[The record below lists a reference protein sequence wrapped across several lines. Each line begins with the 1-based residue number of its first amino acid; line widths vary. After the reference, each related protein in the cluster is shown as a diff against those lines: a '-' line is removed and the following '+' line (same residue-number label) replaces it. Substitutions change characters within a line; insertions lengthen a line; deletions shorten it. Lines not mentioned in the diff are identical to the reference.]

1 MAQGILN
8 LSSALANLE
17 LLTSKDLKELN
28 IGIKFPDDDT
38 AVEAILGWGEKN
50 LCPLAKSRRDKGL
63 AETGRKRR
71 GRRCLDCPHGRNR
84 KAQKK
89 FWSKNIWVKKILVQK
104 KFWSK
109 RFGSEILFF

>member
-38 AVEAILGWGEKN
+38 AVEAILGWG
-50 LCPLAKSRRDKGL
+50 RRIFVLLLNQG
-63 AETGRKRR
+63 ETKVLQRQEEREEG
-71 GRRCLDCPHGRNR
+71 GG
-84 KAQKK
+84 A
-89 FWSKNIWVKKILVQK
+89 
-104 KFWSK
+104 
-109 RFGSEILFF
+109 